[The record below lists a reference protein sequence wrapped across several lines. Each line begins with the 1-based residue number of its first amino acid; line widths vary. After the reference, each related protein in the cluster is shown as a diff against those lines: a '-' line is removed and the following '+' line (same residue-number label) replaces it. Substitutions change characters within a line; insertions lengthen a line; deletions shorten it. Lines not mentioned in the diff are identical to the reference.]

1 MFHLYNLKLKFW
13 HKLAILSLIL
23 AILLDLGLPQLAI
36 AENSILNKGQGN
48 LSLPVATDR
57 QPRKVVEAVVTA
69 YTSTPDQTDDSPF
82 IAANGQ
88 RVYDGLVAAN
98 WLPFGTQVKFP
109 ELYGDKIFTINDRM
123 NEKYGYGRADI
134 WLDTSRAEAL
144 KFGVQRIKMEI
155 Y

>member
-1 MFHLYNLKLKFW
+1 MFHLYNLKFKLW
-13 HKLAILSLIL
+13 HKLAVFALIL

-36 AENSILNKGQGN
+36 AEDSLLNWKQNN
-48 LSLPVATDR
+48 LSLPTSPER
-57 QPRKVVEAVVTA
+57 QPRKIVEAVVTV

-98 WLPFGTQVKFP
+98 WLPLGTHVRFP
-109 ELYGDKIFTINDRM
+109 EMYGDKIFTINDRM
-123 NEKYGYGRADI
+123 NKKYGYGRADI
-134 WLDTSRAEAL
+134 WFNTSRAEAL
-144 KFGVQRIKMEI
+144 KFGVQRLKMEI